1 MVATLGGWDER
12 SKLVN
17 IVTRLR
23 GQAYSFYRSCTM
35 RQRSSYATVMEELVK
50 WFTPVRL
57 QAVQS
62 SQFHKW
68 KQKPQESVDDYAQ
81 DLH

>member
-17 IVTRLR
+17 LVTRLN
-23 GQAYSFYRSCTM
+23 GQAYSFYQSYTM
-35 RQRSSYATVMEELVK
+35 QQRSSYATMMEELVK
-50 WFTPVRL
+50 RFTPVRL

-62 SQFHKW
+62 SQFHEW
-68 KQKPQESVDDYAQ
+68 KQKPQEPVNDWA
-81 DLH
+81 